1 MALNTLAVPATPAV
15 TAPELLVLLAGAY
28 DRPADFIR
36 AGFVTALQASG
47 RTLDLVLVE
56 TDLGA
61 VCDGSLSARIE
72 AEILVPAR
80 SAGYRRILTG
90 GISIGGLAALMH
102 LDRFPA
108 GSAGLVLIAP
118 YPGNRSITRE
128 IEQHGGVRTWPAA
141 PAAAADT
148 MNADTI
154 HADTIHGDSIHDYA
168 ANDERCGWRALQRCA
183 QRQGPPLWLGY
194 GNADRFAGGHAMMAG
209 ALDPAH
215 TVVVGGGHDWPTW
228 LRLWQHYLAHG

>member
-1 MALNTLAVPATPAV
+1 MALNTLAVSATPAV

-47 RTLDLVLVE
+47 RALDLILVE

-128 IEQHGGVRTWPAA
+128 IEHGGGVRTWAAA

-148 MNADTI
+148 MNADPI
-154 HADTIHGDSIHDYA
+154 HADPIHDYA
-168 ANDERCGWRALQRCA
+168 ANDERCGWRALQHCA
-183 QRQGPPLWLGY
+183 QRQEPPLWLGY
-194 GNADRFAGGHAMMAG
+194 GDADRFAGGHAMMA
-209 ALDPAH
+209 AVLDPAH
-215 TVVVGGGHDWPTW
+215 TVVVAGGHDWPTW
-228 LRLWQHYLAHG
+228 LRLWQHFLAHG